1 MNEYNQYVTTVN
13 KIFDY
18 LEKMKAGWDSLD
30 NLNYIESV
38 EEYKT
43 AVIKYAE
50 VFKTPKPIPMTGELE
65 TLGDD
70 W

>member
-38 EEYKT
+38 EEYKN

-70 W
+70 

>member
-1 MNEYNQYVTTVN
+1 
-13 KIFDY
+13 
-18 LEKMKAGWDSLD
+18 MKAGWDCLEH
-30 NLNYIESV
+30 LNYIESV
-38 EEYKT
+38 EEYKN

-70 W
+70 

>member
-1 MNEYNQYVTTVN
+1 MKRTIILVFIL
-13 KIFDY
+13 IF
-18 LEKMKAGWDSLD
+18 SLSSCTGF
-30 NLNYIESV
+30 ESV
-38 EEYKT
+38 EEYKN

-70 W
+70 

>member
-1 MNEYNQYVTTVN
+1 MNEYSQYVTTVN

-38 EEYKT
+38 EEYKN

-70 W
+70 